1 MSQKKKNNI
10 IIGVLCAVVL
20 LMVVGYA
27 AFSSILNIKGTS
39 SIGSNWDIAI
49 TAIDEKNIV
58 GGATTATKENGD
70 KKIEGIGTLTASFET
85 NLVSPGDSIEYDIT
99 VTNRGSLDAKLDKIT
114 LSEPNS
120 EAIIFTT
127 SGLTEGTTLPANNG
141 TAVLTVKV
149 EYSNAVTSQPDKTIG
164 NLTVTLDYLQDDG
177 SGITPGG
184 NTASDM
190 LIAKV
195 TDSGDGLYVD
205 EYEPG
210 RYVYKG
216 TNPNNYIIFNNE
228 LWRIISI
235 ENDGKLRIMRNESI
249 GNMAFDSQGA
259 RTTGYCA
266 LDDAPKFGCQ
276 VWQITDNFVND
287 IYSGDV
293 DQDATLN
300 TYLNKTYYS
309 SLNVESQSQIVDG
322 IFDTGIVNY
331 DNNSIDSQITSE
343 KKEIWIGKI
352 GLLNVSQ
359 VLRANTNQNKCATH
373 YLNQLNNEICK
384 TTNYLFQSS
393 HLWTLSPNNEGT
405 RGVYII
411 FNVGLLSAGNA
422 NGSAGVAPVTHL
434 KSDITLSGNG
444 TITEPYVIN

>member
-1 MSQKKKNNI
+1 
-10 IIGVLCAVVL
+10 
-20 LMVVGYA
+20 
-27 AFSSILNIKGTS
+27 
-39 SIGSNWDIAI
+39 
-49 TAIDEKNIV
+49 
-58 GGATTATKENGD
+58 
-70 KKIEGIGTLTASFET
+70 
-85 NLVSPGDSIEYDIT
+85 
-99 VTNRGSLDAKLDKIT
+99 
-114 LSEPNS
+114 
-120 EAIIFTT
+120 
-127 SGLTEGTTLPANNG
+127 
-141 TAVLTVKV
+141 
-149 EYSNAVTSQPDKTIG
+149 
-164 NLTVTLDYLQDDG
+164 
-177 SGITPGG
+177 
-184 NTASDM
+184 M